1 MNNINNTMAAFGI
14 RAVEAGQKATSF
26 SDNMISMTTIKT
38 FKHLVFGDLR
48 IVMREGDPWFVAA
61 DVCRALEH
69 SNVTIALERLDDD
82 EKAKF
87 NLGLSGGDTNV
98 VNEPGLYSLVLGSRK
113 PEAKAFKRWITHEVI
128 PSIRKH
134 GFYGTDSAVER
145 MLGDP
150 DAAIMMLKAYKAE
163 REERRKLE
171 AQAEIDAPKV
181 LFADSVAASEHSILV
196 GELAKLLKQ
205 NGLPVGQNRLF
216 EWLRRDGFLMKRGES
231 RNMPTQYALENG
243 WMEIK
248 ERTINNPDG
257 SIRLT
262 RTPKVTGK
270 GQQYFINRYLNG

>member
-1 MNNINNTMAAFGI
+1 MSSKDGM
-14 RAVEAGQKATSF
+14 
-26 SDNMISMTTIKT
+26 MKT
-38 FKHLVFGDLR
+38 FSHSTFGQVR
-48 IVMREGDPWFVAA
+48 TVMREGNPWFVAA
-61 DVCRALEH
+61 DVCRALDIG
-69 SNVTIALERLDDD
+69 NTPMAVNRLDED
-82 EKAKF
+82 EKGISSIDT
-87 NLGLSGGDTNV
+87 LGGRQDMVV
-98 VNEPGLYSLVLGSRK
+98 VNEPGLYALVLGSRK

-196 GELAKLLKQ
+196 SELAKLLKQ